1 MPLYQRSDRDCLYRK
16 LTHTFYSS
24 SLSRSQAPCCMPVFR
39 RVVVVESVAFLL
51 QGLNHPPPYLPGR
64 LRFPSIVADASAM
77 EEVFENSGL
86 DWTMVRPPELTDQ
99 PYTGK

>member
-51 QGLNHPPPYLPGR
+51 QGLNHPATVPSRQVALPKHRCGC
-64 LRFPSIVADASAM
+64 
-77 EEVFENSGL
+77 
-86 DWTMVRPPELTDQ
+86 VRYGGSL
-99 PYTGK
+99 